1 MLIYYGV
8 CIAILGLLFGSFLN
22 CTAMRIV
29 RKEDF
34 VKGRSHCMSCGHELT
49 ARDLVP
55 VFSYLV
61 HRGRCRHCGA
71 KVSVRYP
78 VSELGFML
86 LSIGLYIGVMI
97 YGLGTPGVGISG
109 LYDIDIWYIT
119 GFTSERILFF
129 FEYWFLTGCLYI
141 AALADLESLEI
152 PDGVLLAGA
161 ISWVVFSIGEL
172 LLKIVSIKWLL
183 HHFLAGLLIGAV
195 MLVLSIV
202 MDRVLG
208 KDSMG
213 GGDIK
218 LYSLLGLYLGYI
230 GSYELVLLSCIV
242 GLLFAGIRKA
252 ALPDAPKEFPF
263 GPSIAFAGY
272 ILLLVGNNISDWYL
286 SLFL

>member
-1 MLIYYGV
+1 
-8 CIAILGLLFGSFLN
+8 
-22 CTAMRIV
+22 
-29 RKEDF
+29 
-34 VKGRSHCMSCGHELT
+34 MSCGHELT

-55 VFSYLV
+55 LFSYLV
-61 HRGRCRHCGA
+61 HKGRCRHCGE
-71 KVSVRYP
+71 KVSARYP
-78 VSELGFML
+78 LTEFGFML
-86 LSIGLYIGVMI
+86 LSIVLYLGVMV
-97 YGLGTPGVGISG
+97 YGLGVPESDAGVYISSELLIG
-109 LYDIDIWYIT
+109 T
-119 GFTSERILFF
+119 GFTVERVLFF
-129 FEYWFLTGCLYI
+129 FEYWVLTGCLYI
-141 AALADLESLEI
+141 IALSDLESLEI
-152 PDGVLLAGA
+152 PDGVLLTGA
-161 ISWVVFSIGEL
+161 ISWIGFSIVEL
-172 LLKIVSIKWLL
+172 LLKIVIVKWLL
-183 HHFLAGLLIGAV
+183 HHFLAGLLIGTV

-272 ILLLVGNNISDWYL
+272 ILLLVGNNISEWYL